1 MPLMIGV
8 FMNVEVED
16 YREFSDRKYFVEFSD
31 GNRSVWDAEKC
42 LVKIFYDEDEVVE
55 AVLTHEHASMLGKSV
70 KEWEGH
76 EITGVRISNSL
87 HLDGEF
93 VEGF

>member
-1 MPLMIGV
+1 
-8 FMNVEVED
+8 MNVEVED
-16 YREFSDRKYFVEFSD
+16 YREFFDRKFFVEFSD

-42 LVKIFYDEDEVVE
+42 LVKIFYDEDECTE
-55 AVLTHEHASMLGKSV
+55 AVLTHEEANMLGDSV

-76 EITGVRISNSL
+76 EITGVHISNSL